1 MSGKPLVVFVPSIFG
16 SHLRDAGGRIWV
28 DEDALAAGGLGRLAM
43 TSTVAPDGATA
54 AIYRFL
60 VDALEADYEVNAFD
74 YDWRQPI
81 DVSAAL
87 IRGVMLEAA
96 KEEGRRVHLVGHG
109 WGGLVAVAAAA
120 DPDVVSLLNQRQGR
134 IIALGAPFA
143 GSWEIQRML
152 DGSHSLSRMLAKIAK
167 RTGLRPEDL

>member
-28 DEDALAAGGLGRLAM
+28 DEDALAAGGLARLVM
-43 TSTVAPDGATA
+43 TASGVARDGATA
-54 AIYRFL
+54 AIYRSL

-87 IRGVMLEAA
+87 IREVMLEAA

-109 WGGLVAVAAAA
+109 WGGVVAARRL
-120 DPDVVSLLNQRQGR
+120 P
-134 IIALGAPFA
+134 I
-143 GSWEIQRML
+143 RM
-152 DGSHSLSRMLAKIAK
+152 S
-167 RTGLRPEDL
+167 